1 MPEPFRV
8 LVTASRDWSR
18 SDLIRATFRQV
29 EREHPGCQ
37 FVLVHGQ
44 CDPRH
49 PRTGHAIRWAVA
61 TRLTPEQQRQLTGGD
76 WLCHLVAADL
86 GWDTEPHPADWQQ
99 HRRSAGF
106 RRNEHM
112 VRLGAS
118 ICLAFS
124 MPCTAPR
131 CAGRPA
137 HGSHGTAH
145 CADLAEKAGIQVRR
159 FAPAT

>member
-1 MPEPFRV
+1 MTDYRV
-8 LVTASRDWSR
+8 LVTGSRDWARRDIIR
-18 SDLIRATFRQV
+18 SALMQV
-29 EREHPGCQ
+29 EREHEESRLI
-37 FVLVHGQ
+37 LVHGM

-49 PRTGHAIRWAVA
+49 PVSGHAVRWAA
-61 TRLTPEQQRQLTGGD
+61 AMWLPTGLAESLLGAD
-76 WLCHLVAADL
+76 WLASLIAGTSL
-86 GWDTEPHPADWQQ
+86 GWETEPHPADWQQ

-112 VRLGAS
+112 VRLGAG

-145 CADLAEKAGIQVRR
+145 CAEFAQKAGIQVRR
-159 FAPAT
+159 FASAT